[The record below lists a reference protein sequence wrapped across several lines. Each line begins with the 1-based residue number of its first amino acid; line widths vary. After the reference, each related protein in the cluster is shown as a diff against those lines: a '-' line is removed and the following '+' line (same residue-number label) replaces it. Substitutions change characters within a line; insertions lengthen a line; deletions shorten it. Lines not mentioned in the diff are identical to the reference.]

1 VWPRERLD
9 VGGRWRHETVGEG
22 WKQLVLR
29 NGVPVSG
36 DFWVSWDGGRRG
48 GKLELVLD
56 LYIKMRC

>member
-1 VWPRERLD
+1 MLVEDGDMRRL
-9 VGGRWRHETVGEG
+9 GKG